1 MELETGAPAEVVPDA
16 PAVDV
21 PAVETPAEPAKPL
34 TRAETIREALNTPAE
49 ERKPTNRGKHAVNQ
63 PREQGKFAPGAPVVA
78 DPVQAPVVSDRP
90 PMLKSLRKEV
100 EAHWNNAP
108 PELLNEFTRREAD
121 YEKGVAQYRTQAQ
134 QAAEVLDQFK
144 PYEWIL
150 RNEGSTPQQAIAP
163 LLQTAAIL
171 RTGTPQ
177 QKAQSVAQMMQQ
189 FGIPMDHI
197 AQMFGAQTQGQQV
210 ADPQYNALAQQVQ
223 QLTQHITQSQYQQQQ
238 ALEGRALSVIQ
249 QFAQDPKNIH
259 FEALQ
264 DTMLRLLQAP
274 QVLGDTSGLSE
285 REKLQLA
292 YDTAVRLD
300 PNIAAQSLAQQQAAQ
315 AAQVRGQ
322 AQNAVQTAKA
332 AAVQVRGAPG
342 SAAPANVDPKNR
354 RDVIANALRA
364 AL

>member
-16 PAVDV
+16 PTVDV

-63 PREQGKFAPGAPVVA
+63 PREQGKFVPGAPITPL
-78 DPVQAPVVSDRP
+78 DPAAPVVSDRP

>member
-1 MELETGAPAEVVPDA
+1 MELETGAPAEIADT
-16 PAVDV
+16 PAVTET
-21 PAVETPAEPAKPL
+21 PAVTPEAPAEPAKPL
-34 TRAETIREALNTPAE
+34 TRAETIREALNTPPE

-63 PREQGKFAPGAPVVA
+63 PREQGKFAPGSPAQVAPV
-78 DPVQAPVVSDRP
+78 APVVSDRP

-100 EAHWNNAP
+100 EPHWNNAP
-108 PELLNEFTRREAD
+108 AELLAEFTRREAD

-150 RNEGSTPQQAIAP
+150 RNENSTPQQAIAP

-171 RTGTPQ
+171 RTGTPA

-210 ADPQYNALAQQVQ
+210 ADPQYNALAQEVQ
-223 QLTQHITQSQYQQQQ
+223 QLKQ
-238 ALEGRALSVIQ
+238 RALDEQERQTQEALSRAHSVIDS
-249 QFAQDPKNIH
+249 FAQDPKNAH
-259 FEALQ
+259 FGVLQ
-264 DTMLRLLQAP
+264 NRMEELLQVP
-274 QVLGDTSGLSE
+274 HLLGITSGMSE
-285 REKLQLA
+285 RERLQLA
-292 YDTAVRLD
+292 YDAAARLD
-300 PNIAAQSLAQQQAAQ
+300 PTIASQQFALQQNATLNR
-315 AAQVRGQ
+315 VQ